1 MSIIHGSWIVNA
13 GQDYFFVWGQAWRS
27 LVNETFSLNKSGDF
41 IHPFNLRRSE
51 LLDLFHSHELEVAE
65 LLDHSK
71 WHIQLVGMPTI
82 VTGTAESKKVQPV
95 FAGNAVKEES
105 KLDLYLWEV
114 RGFRLTV
121 EETIS
126 LLQILSLSALQS
138 SADYL
143 AGDLRYWSHIYR
155 WGLDLIVR
163 QKFLPG
169 IEVKKSRK
177 VNYKGVWQPL
187 IDSEV
192 DRVRLAKF
200 TQALP
205 EACLAYLDA
214 EPSQADTTDEG
225 LLLRSLSLLL
235 DARLRSWIDYQP
247 NSYKDLSVEPWLR
260 SLSTSPLLETS
271 TRDANRLTS
280 ALYSWTLPISE
291 YVVNRQNDLGL
302 NRYRVCFVL
311 APPLETKE
319 DSEQPDWSLN
329 YYLQALDNPDF
340 IVDAA
345 TIWQCSADFLQIG
358 DRTIEK
364 PQETLLKGLGLA
376 TRIYEP
382 VRVSLNRS
390 QPISCTLDP
399 IQVYEFIRAKVWQL
413 RDNGLGVILP
423 PGLTNDNR
431 EQRLGIKMTAGV
443 SQKKGERLS
452 LHSMLKYKLEIA
464 VGDRTVSKTD
474 FKKLLAQK
482 SPIVEIDGQWIA
494 LQPADVR
501 AAQAVLDQSNDQL
514 DLSVED
520 ALRLSTGDTTTL
532 AKLPV
537 VKFEPTG
544 VLAGLLDNLSDDKS
558 VEPVNKIKDFQGELR
573 PYQAKGVGWLSF
585 LDTWGLGACLAD
597 DMGLGKCVLPT
608 TQIEVNG
615 LLKSAADIWQEYSQA
630 TDFDGEGYWSKP
642 TEKLWVNSLDEST
655 GKMIVTEI
663 NNLYR
668 QKIKEKVYQVNLKDG
683 NSITITQSHKL
694 LTNYGWRNKLQ
705 VGDYVCVPS
714 KTYGSNYPGD
724 IDLAKLLAWQIAE
737 GWENSHRATVN
748 IFQKTTD
755 TLVELQRI
763 ILNLASKYN
772 FKLNQPKIRIP
783 QNGRV
788 AYLAIN
794 SQEYREFLVSK
805 EYRWGKV
812 SRDKSIPPFIMQA
825 DLVTARVFLSNYFD
839 AEGSICVNTGNVEIS
854 TASSVLINQLA
865 ILLRRFGIWLRIAEK
880 QKRATNGSGIFR
892 AYYFGSMGGNAA
904 RQFAQEIGFNDLAK
918 QNKLEQICDRSN
930 NTNVEGIPASEVVAE
945 VVATTK
951 LPIRH
956 LGMHNTVY
964 IDGSQQFSSSSL
976 VKVVDCLG
984 EVIAGQSEAKYRQ
997 LKPSKWT
1004 QQTLAV
1010 YQGLDQQYLATK
1022 KQQLQTL
1029 LEREVF
1035 YCQVKSVEEID
1046 YEGWV
1051 YDFEVPVHHNFVAN
1065 NIICHNTI
1073 QLIGFLLNLKQQKLL
1088 TKPTLLVCP
1097 TSVINNWEREV
1108 KKFAPKLKAMIH
1120 HGHQREQGKT
1130 FAKTVKDKQLVIT
1143 SYSLVH
1149 RDQKTLASIDWQ
1161 GIVLDEAQNIKN
1173 PSAKQSQAV
1182 REIPAG
1188 FRIALTGTPV
1198 ENRLTELWSILD
1210 FLNPGFLG
1218 NRNFFQKRFAAPIEK
1233 YGDRES
1239 LNILRSLTQPFILR
1253 RLKTDKNIIQDLPD
1267 KQEMNVFCG
1276 LSAEQAEL
1284 YQQLVDSSLE
1294 EIEDADGI
1302 KRRGLILTLL
1312 LRLKQLC
1319 NHPELLD
1326 KHQDKKAMVKTE
1338 NFGDRSG
1345 KLLRLEEMLEEIVD
1359 EGDRSLIFTQ
1369 FSEWGK
1375 ILKPYLSEKLKEEV
1389 MFLYGATPR
1398 EARQEMVDRFQNEPN
1413 GPKIF
1418 ILSLKAGGT
1427 GLNLTR
1433 ANHVFHVD
1441 RWWNPAVENQATDR
1455 AFRIGQ
1461 QRNVQVHKFV
1471 CTGTLEERIN
1481 DIIESKKE
1489 LAEQTVN
1496 AGEQWLTDLD
1506 TGSLRN
1512 LLLLD
1517 RDAVIDD

>member
-41 IHPFNLRRSE
+41 IHPFNLQRSE
-51 LLDLFHSHELEVAE
+51 LLDLFQSHELDVAN
-65 LLDHSK
+65 LLDQSR
-71 WHIQLVGMPTI
+71 WHTQLVGMPTI
-82 VTGTAESKKVQPV
+82 ITETSQSKKVQPV
-95 FAGNAVKEES
+95 FAGNAVKGES

-114 RGFRLTV
+114 KGFRLTV

-126 LLQILSLSALQS
+126 LLQILSLGALQS
-138 SADYL
+138 GTDYL

-155 WGLDLIVR
+155 WVLDLVVR

-169 IEVKKSRK
+169 IEVKKSRRT
-177 VNYKGVWQPL
+177 NYRSVWQPL
-187 IDSEV
+187 IDSEI

-214 EPSQADTTDEG
+214 EESQANTTDEG

-235 DARLRSWIDYQP
+235 DARLRSWIDYNP
-247 NSYKDLSVEPWLR
+247 NNYKDLSIEPWLR
-260 SLSTSPLLETS
+260 SLWGSSILETNPS
-271 TRDANRLTS
+271 DANRLIH
-280 ALYSWTLPISE
+280 ALYNWTLPVSE
-291 YVVNRQNDLGL
+291 YIVNRQNELGL

-311 APPLETKE
+311 APPMETKE

-329 YYLQALDNPDF
+329 YYLQALDNADF

-345 TIWQCSADFLQIG
+345 TIWQCAAEFLKIG
-358 DRTIEK
+358 DRTIEN

-382 VRVSLNRS
+382 VRGSLNHS
-390 QPISCTLDP
+390 HPINCILDP

-431 EQRLGIKMTAGV
+431 EQRLGIKMTASV
-443 SQKKGERLS
+443 SQRKGERLS
-452 LHSMLKYKLEIA
+452 LQSMLKYKLEIA

-520 ALRLSTGDTTTL
+520 ALRLSTGDTKTL

-558 VEPVNKIKDFQGELR
+558 VEPINKIKDFKGELR

-597 DMGLGKCVLPT
+597 DMGLGK
-608 TQIEVNG
+608 
-615 LLKSAADIWQEYSQA
+615 
-630 TDFDGEGYWSKP
+630 
-642 TEKLWVNSLDEST
+642 
-655 GKMIVTEI
+655 
-663 NNLYR
+663 
-668 QKIKEKVYQVNLKDG
+668 
-683 NSITITQSHKL
+683 
-694 LTNYGWRNKLQ
+694 
-705 VGDYVCVPS
+705 
-714 KTYGSNYPGD
+714 
-724 IDLAKLLAWQIAE
+724 
-737 GWENSHRATVN
+737 
-748 IFQKTTD
+748 
-755 TLVELQRI
+755 
-763 ILNLASKYN
+763 
-772 FKLNQPKIRIP
+772 
-783 QNGRV
+783 
-788 AYLAIN
+788 
-794 SQEYREFLVSK
+794 
-805 EYRWGKV
+805 
-812 SRDKSIPPFIMQA
+812 
-825 DLVTARVFLSNYFD
+825 
-839 AEGSICVNTGNVEIS
+839 
-854 TASSVLINQLA
+854 
-865 ILLRRFGIWLRIAEK
+865 
-880 QKRATNGSGIFR
+880 
-892 AYYFGSMGGNAA
+892 
-904 RQFAQEIGFNDLAK
+904 
-918 QNKLEQICDRSN
+918 
-930 NTNVEGIPASEVVAE
+930 
-945 VVATTK
+945 
-951 LPIRH
+951 
-956 LGMHNTVY
+956 
-964 IDGSQQFSSSSL
+964 
-976 VKVVDCLG
+976 
-984 EVIAGQSEAKYRQ
+984 
-997 LKPSKWT
+997 
-1004 QQTLAV
+1004 
-1010 YQGLDQQYLATK
+1010 
-1022 KQQLQTL
+1022 
-1029 LEREVF
+1029 
-1035 YCQVKSVEEID
+1035 
-1046 YEGWV
+1046 
-1051 YDFEVPVHHNFVAN
+1051 
-1065 NIICHNTI
+1065 TI

-1088 TKPTLLVCP
+1088 TKPTLLICP

-1108 KKFAPKLKAMIH
+1108 KKFAPKLQAMIH
-1120 HGHQREQGKT
+1120 HGNQREQGKA
-1130 FAKTVKDKQLVIT
+1130 FAKIVKDKQLVIT

-1149 RDQKTLASIDWQ
+1149 RDQKTLSGVDWQ

-1173 PSAKQSQAV
+1173 PVAKQSQAV

-1253 RLKTDKNIIQDLPD
+1253 RLKTDKNIIQDLPE

-1284 YQQLVDSSLE
+1284 YQQLVDNSLE

-1326 KHQDKKAMVKTE
+1326 RHQDKQAIVKTE
-1338 NFGDRSG
+1338 HFGDRSG

-1375 ILKPYLSEKLKEEV
+1375 ILKPYLSEKLKQEV
-1389 MFLYGATPR
+1389 MFLYGSTPR

-1489 LAEQTVN
+1489 LAEQTVG